1 MASLKEIAREYRD
14 EIMDGIA
21 WVAIWKTGRS
31 WNAKAFWLN
40 LETER
45 IEDEEMEEAREIV
58 AADPKAIFI
67 NEYYTAHMGEG
78 KLDEIVEGIRFMY
91 ENEYNLL
98 ANNTAYAEEEQ
109 EGIQESDGGTG
120 QERKTKGR
128 KRMRKKYYHAATPE
142 TMEKIIADGVVKRG
156 WDGCV
161 YLCEKPQDA
170 AKFVAIRGH
179 DEVAA
184 IEVILPANKVKESF
198 DHSVQFFQ
206 CKAFMYE
213 EDIKVRPNA
222 EVVEYSFK

>member
-1 MASLKEIAREYRD
+1 MTTKEQERQ
-14 EIMDGIA
+14 
-21 WVAIWKTGRS
+21 AIEKIR
-31 WNAKAFWLN
+31 K
-40 LETER
+40 
-45 IEDEEMEEAREIV
+45 
-58 AADPKAIFI
+58 
-67 NEYYTAHMGEG
+67 
-78 KLDEIVEGIRFMY
+78 IVEGLGENSYVGFAMEGVLELAEDNIR
-91 ENEYNLL
+91 ED
-98 ANNTAYAEEEQ
+98 TAY
-109 EGIQESDGGTG
+109 S
-120 QERKTKGR
+120 
-128 KRMRKKYYHAATPE
+128 MKK
-142 TMEKIIADGVVKRG
+142 

-179 DEVAA
+179 DEVAV

>member
-98 ANNTAYAEEEQ
+98 ANNTVEKREATISELNTELCNARAEAKANEIPEELVQEMYCMAYDKEAEADGKMEKAADRMAAVIIAGEDVCGFAEEYKKQKENRSRYRKVM
-109 EGIQESDGGTG
+109 EELDKR
-120 QERKTKGR
+120 ERRRAGR
-128 KRMRKKYYHAATPE
+128 E
-142 TMEKIIADGVVKRG
+142 
-156 WDGCV
+156 
-161 YLCEKPQDA
+161 
-170 AKFVAIRGH
+170 
-179 DEVAA
+179 
-184 IEVILPANKVKESF
+184 
-198 DHSVQFFQ
+198 
-206 CKAFMYE
+206 
-213 EDIKVRPNA
+213 
-222 EVVEYSFK
+222 

>member
-78 KLDEIVEGIRFMY
+78 KLDEIVEGIRFMC

-109 EGIQESDGGTG
+109 EGIEKMEKTADQMADASIAGEDVQRFAAEYKT
-120 QERKTKGR
+120 QKEKRNRYARMMDTLDERERRMQGR
-128 KRMRKKYYHAATPE
+128 K
-142 TMEKIIADGVVKRG
+142 
-156 WDGCV
+156 
-161 YLCEKPQDA
+161 
-170 AKFVAIRGH
+170 
-179 DEVAA
+179 
-184 IEVILPANKVKESF
+184 
-198 DHSVQFFQ
+198 
-206 CKAFMYE
+206 
-213 EDIKVRPNA
+213 
-222 EVVEYSFK
+222 

>member
-1 MASLKEIAREYRD
+1 
-14 EIMDGIA
+14 
-21 WVAIWKTGRS
+21 
-31 WNAKAFWLN
+31 
-40 LETER
+40 
-45 IEDEEMEEAREIV
+45 
-58 AADPKAIFI
+58 
-67 NEYYTAHMGEG
+67 
-78 KLDEIVEGIRFMY
+78 
-91 ENEYNLL
+91 
-98 ANNTAYAEEEQ
+98 
-109 EGIQESDGGTG
+109 
-120 QERKTKGR
+120 
-128 KRMRKKYYHAATPE
+128 MRKKYYHAATPE

-179 DEVAA
+179 DEVAVT
-184 IEVILPANKVKESF
+184 EVILPANKVKESF

>member
-1 MASLKEIAREYRD
+1 MKLNKEKF
-14 EIMDGIA
+14 M
-21 WVAIWKTGRS
+21 KTEMGGE
-31 WNAKAFWLN
+31 
-40 LETER
+40 LEETIR
-45 IEDEEMEEAREIV
+45 TWD
-58 AADPKAIFI
+58 KAI
-67 NEYYTAHMGEG
+67 
-78 KLDEIVEGIRFMY
+78 DER
-91 ENEYNLL
+91 
-98 ANNTAYAEEEQ
+98 
-109 EGIQESDGGTG
+109 
-120 QERKTKGR
+120 RK
-128 KRMRKKYYHAATPE
+128 ATPE

-179 DEVAA
+179 DEVAV

>member
-1 MASLKEIAREYRD
+1 
-14 EIMDGIA
+14 
-21 WVAIWKTGRS
+21 
-31 WNAKAFWLN
+31 
-40 LETER
+40 
-45 IEDEEMEEAREIV
+45 
-58 AADPKAIFI
+58 
-67 NEYYTAHMGEG
+67 
-78 KLDEIVEGIRFMY
+78 
-91 ENEYNLL
+91 
-98 ANNTAYAEEEQ
+98 
-109 EGIQESDGGTG
+109 
-120 QERKTKGR
+120 
-128 KRMRKKYYHAATPE
+128 MRKKYYHAATPE

-179 DEVAA
+179 DEVAV

-222 EVVEYSFK
+222 EVVEYSFKYQEIAEQLEIEGDWDEVYVQDQFNDDYEVRDVIEAFYDCMIEKVLNYIGAE